1 MNHNPKHLNKIMYLS
16 ILNVVLELKIKGFK
30 NEMDIIISYNSFQ
43 TITLCNHDVYLSV
56 NTWVSEDL
64 PVFKG

>member
-1 MNHNPKHLNKIMYLS
+1 MYLS

-30 NEMDIIISYNSFQ
+30 NEMDIHVIISYNSLQ

-64 PVFKG
+64 PVYKFMKLF